1 MPSDFRVLP
10 EHFSNLCREGPSLYE
25 WMYASHL
32 CWRRCNSDRS
42 LFQRNL
48 EQRPLALLSKKH
60 RHFLRWNSDKPIWDR
75 HNFHCSSANICRCYS
90 VTVLLSL
97 LQCNVLSMFQSRC
110 YIVSV
115 VTVTVSLLYR
125 IFVAVLMSLFHSLT
139 AVTASLFQR
148 CIWHCYSVDVL
159 AFYMS
164 LLQCHCSSV
173 FLCHCYIVTV
183 LAWYL

>member
-1 MPSDFRVLP
+1 MNKVMDCRTTGSVFLR
-10 EHFSNLCREGPSLYE
+10 FSAFQP
-25 WMYASHL
+25 SHL

-148 CIWHCYSVDVL
+148 CI
-159 AFYMS
+159 
-164 LLQCHCSSV
+164 
-173 FLCHCYIVTV
+173 
-183 LAWYL
+183 

>member
-1 MPSDFRVLP
+1 MCLRVVVICA
-10 EHFSNLCREGPSLYE
+10 EHHTCVGG
-25 WMYASHL
+25 AVTATG
-32 CWRRCNSDRS
+32 RCSSVIWNSDRWHCYPRNIDIFCAGTATNQSGTDTIFTVPAQIFVAVTVS
-42 LFQRNL
+42 LFY
-48 EQRPLALLSKKH
+48 
-60 RHFLRWNSDKPIWDR
+60 
-75 HNFHCSSANICRCYS
+75 CRCYS

-148 CIWHCYSVDVL
+148 CI
-159 AFYMS
+159 
-164 LLQCHCSSV
+164 
-173 FLCHCYIVTV
+173 
-183 LAWYL
+183 